1 MHKCSSCN
9 TQLLIFNLYLSENFG
24 FEHQF
29 SVKFNE
35 YRTTRRSVNL
45 LRQKQ
50 DQIIKQTLY
59 CLFCGAEC

>member
-1 MHKCSSCN
+1 M
-9 TQLLIFNLYLSENFG
+9 YLSENFG
-24 FEHQF
+24 IEHQF
-29 SVKFNE
+29 LVIFNE

-50 DQIIKQTLY
+50 DQIIKRTLY

>member
-1 MHKCSSCN
+1 M
-9 TQLLIFNLYLSENFG
+9 YLSENFG
-24 FEHQF
+24 IEHQF

-50 DQIIKQTLY
+50 DQVIKRTLY